1 MPTVRET
8 LEEYASSTNSFKEFR
23 MAKVVVWDIERVDK
37 LLTDL
42 VRSTGYRRD
51 VTVNFPM
58 QDHKVVALA
67 SNDWSRAAH
76 STVVRVLCVVSC
88 LCICFWPA
96 WAIAR
101 KRMKNRLDCEYGM
114 GISADEFYSRNCA
127 EIHAAVVRR
136 RRTTEPIVA
145 L

>member
-1 MPTVRET
+1 
-8 LEEYASSTNSFKEFR
+8 
-23 MAKVVVWDIERVDK
+23 MAKVVLWDTDRLKK

-51 VTVNFPM
+51 VEVKFPK
-58 QDHKVVALA
+58 QDYKVVVLA
-67 SNDWSRAAH
+67 SNMWSRAAH

-101 KRMKNRLDCEYGM
+101 KRMKNRLNCEYGM

-127 EIHAAVVRR
+127 EIHATVLRR
-136 RRTTEPIVA
+136 IESAEEADDQIIQDDVFMYNQEIGQPHF
-145 L
+145 